1 MHRRGNGEMIE
12 AKVVSGEIQIQV
24 NNLVIKESQDDSIWY
39 VEGEDHVVL
48 AQFRML
54 EQAIKYCMEN

>member
-1 MHRRGNGEMIE
+1 MIKAE
-12 AKVVSGEIQIQV
+12 VVSGELQIQV

-39 VEGEDHVVL
+39 VEDEDHVVL

>member
-1 MHRRGNGEMIE
+1 MIE